1 MNPALNAEPLSTSG
15 FLLFP
20 LKGGKREKQD
30 PAGFPNGG
38 KSWEKQEKQRPSSHM
53 GTLFSEGK
61 AEAKNALFYGRFQ
74 GLVFPAPGKA
84 ENGPECALR
93 QPPFR
98 LRLFMGKRPA
108 AGYSI
113 HHSLEGKCVFRGL
126 FGEFGGQK
134 YPELSPDYSELSRS

>member
-1 MNPALNAEPLSTSG
+1 M
-15 FLLFP
+15 
-20 LKGGKREKQD
+20 GGKREKQD

-38 KSWEKQEKQRPSSHM
+38 KSWEKQEKQRPSSHIEAF
-53 GTLFSEGK
+53 FSAGK

-74 GLVFPAPGKA
+74 GLVFPCSGKA

-98 LRLFMGKRPA
+98 LCLFMGKRPT

-113 HHSLEGKCVFRGL
+113 HHSLEGIRVLRGL
-126 FGEFGGQK
+126 FGDYRGQK
-134 YPELSPDYSELSRS
+134 AVKETGR